1 MAGLPDPAIAS
12 DDHSDHWPAFTL
24 TPAQYEQ
31 AVADIARTMSPDIA
45 DWQVQHL
52 DPVEGY
58 DGTYIIDVT
67 VRFRLAGLDFLVLFE
82 CKRHSTAVKR
92 EHVQVLLTKMQST
105 GAQKGV
111 VVAASGFQSGAL
123 QYAQAHGIAC
133 VRLVDDAWTYLS
145 RAPAKGPEPQPT
157 GTYASYVV
165 TPDTDDYNVMMLSE
179 RSAAGWNLLL
189 RTVPAAD

>member
-1 MAGLPDPAIAS
+1 MPGLPDPAIAT
-12 DDHSDHWPAFTL
+12 DDHPDHWPAFTL

-31 AVADIARTMSPDIA
+31 AVAEIAKTMSPDIA

-58 DGTYIIDVT
+58 DGTYVIDVT

-82 CKRHSTAVKR
+82 CKRHSSAVKR

-111 VVAASGFQSGAL
+111 IVAASGFQSGAL
-123 QYAQAHGIAC
+123 RYAQAHGIAC

-145 RAPAKGPEPQPT
+145 RAPDKGSEPQPT
-157 GTYASYVV
+157 GTYVSYVV
-165 TPDTDDYNVMMLSE
+165 TPDADDYNVVMLSE
-179 RSAAGWNLLL
+179 RSAVGRDLLL
-189 RTVPAAD
+189 RTAPTAD